1 MVEWLQEV
9 DSLLLLYTPPFLQR
23 HRQWNKSDVPLKPVP
38 KSVTNELLHGKF
50 PMQMYALGAQ
60 SGTTVL
66 YHSWAGL
73 AATMNKSHGA

>member
-1 MVEWLQEV
+1 M
-9 DSLLLLYTPPFLQR
+9 
-23 HRQWNKSDVPLKPVP
+23 
-38 KSVTNELLHGKF
+38 SVTNELLHGKI

-73 AATMNKSHGA
+73 AQARAYKSNVPRGAIH